1 MQSGREMRVAV
12 TALIFM
18 GLAGCT
24 SMLLGNNSSGDMS
37 AAPAARSSAQVAQD
51 DAISAA
57 VRQQFSADSA
67 VGKYPIGIRT
77 VDRKVTLSGT
87 VGSYE
92 VRDRAVQIAS
102 NTQNVASVNNRVTV
116 NTNL

>member
-1 MQSGREMRVAV
+1 MRVAIA
-12 TALIFM
+12 ALMII

-24 SMLLGNNSSGDMS
+24 SMLLGNNTSSDMS
-37 AAPAARSSAQVAQD
+37 AASPARSSAQVAQD
-51 DAISAA
+51 DAISASI
-57 VRQQFSADSA
+57 RQQFSVDSA

-92 VRDRAVQIAS
+92 GRDRAVQIAS
-102 NTQNVASVNNRVTV
+102 NTQNVASVNNRMTV